1 MNIIEEIRSHFA
13 ALYDGMRKLESVP
26 EEYPAY
32 SLRYQGEYGVAFDY
46 DSDKDIL
53 EESVNAKISTR
64 EVTIWNG
71 ERRKCLL
78 LTCYDEEFRNEF
90 AYMCELF
97 ITPGVNGEARK
108 KIIENPLVWWNK
120 WIELLGDHKGKK
132 VCYDELAEL
141 ITLDFLYKDDSSVIW
156 TAAEAGTH
164 DIESASASY
173 EVKSTIKKSETHVI
187 ISSRHQLEAANK
199 LELFFFRMEK
209 SLSGFSINDVAD
221 SLEKHGYDR
230 SQLEKQLAD
239 KGYSRGMSIRDTKF
253 TILEVRRYIVGEKFP
268 KIVEG
273 SFKNGVFPHNI
284 IKIIYT
290 IDLEGIDY
298 TSLNFIKN
306 ENHTISAINVVD
318 INNTSVS
325 KYNQDIDK
333 NESIENNIFS
343 EYEMGCIPLYSLRAA
358 CGAFIEGETPEEEGW
373 VDATGH
379 GFTPDPKRFFVVR
392 ANGNSMEPR
401 IKDGSFCV
409 FEKYYGGSR
418 EGEIVLTEIK
428 GTDPDYD
435 CAFTIKKYHSEKI
448 KTEEGWEHSTIILK
462 SLNSDCPNIELEEG
476 ERYSTFGILKCVLS

>member
-1 MNIIEEIRSHFA
+1 MSIIEEIRSHFA
-13 ALYDGMRKLESVP
+13 ALYDGMRMLESVP
-26 EEYPAY
+26 EEFPAY

-53 EESVNAKISTR
+53 EESINAKISTR
-64 EVTIWNG
+64 EVTLWNG

-97 ITPGVNGEARK
+97 ITPGISGEARK
-108 KIIENPLVWWNK
+108 KIIENPLEWWNK
-120 WIELLGDHKGKK
+120 WIELLGDHRGKK

-141 ITLDFLYKDDSSVIW
+141 ITLDFLYKDDPSVVW

-173 EVKSTIKKSETHVI
+173 EVKSTIKKSETHVT

-230 SQLEKQLAD
+230 LQLEKQLAD
-239 KGYSRGMSIRDTKF
+239 KGYSKGMSIRDTKF
-253 TILEVRRYIVGEKFP
+253 AILEVRRYIVDEDFP

-273 SFKNGVFPHNI
+273 SFKNDVFPKNI

-298 TSLNFIKN
+298 TSMSFVRNDDG
-306 ENHTISAINVVD
+306 TISGSLGESHKAID
-318 INNTSVS
+318 LPP
-325 KYNQDIDK
+325 
-333 NESIENNIFS
+333 S
-343 EYEMGCIPLYSLRAA
+343 EG
-358 CGAFIEGETPEEEGW
+358 
-373 VDATGH
+373 
-379 GFTPDPKRFFVVR
+379 
-392 ANGNSMEPR
+392 
-401 IKDGSFCV
+401 
-409 FEKYYGGSR
+409 
-418 EGEIVLTEIK
+418 
-428 GTDPDYD
+428 
-435 CAFTIKKYHSEKI
+435 
-448 KTEEGWEHSTIILK
+448 
-462 SLNSDCPNIELEEG
+462 
-476 ERYSTFGILKCVLS
+476 

>member
-253 TILEVRRYIVGEKFP
+253 TILEVRRYIVDETFP
-268 KIVEG
+268 KIVES
-273 SFKNGVFPHNI
+273 SFKNDVFPKNI

-290 IDLEGIDY
+290 IDLEGIEY
-298 TSLNFIKN
+298 TSMSFVRNDDG
-306 ENHTISAINVVD
+306 TISGTMGESHKAIEIPLEESND
-318 INNTSVS
+318 ITV
-325 KYNQDIDK
+325 YT
-333 NESIENNIFS
+333 
-343 EYEMGCIPLYSLRAA
+343 EMRPNCIPLYTMKAA
-358 CGAFIEGETPEEEGW
+358 CGCFASNDFSDTEEPNIEGW
-373 VDATGH
+373 VDASGH
-379 GFTPDPKRFFVVR
+379 SFTPDNKKYFAVYAKGDSMLPKIK
-392 ANGNSMEPR
+392 NGS
-401 IKDGSFCV
+401 ICV
-409 FEKYYGGSR
+409 FEWYKEIGGSR
-418 EGEIVLTEIK
+418 EGEIVLMYSEDPF
-428 GTDPDYD
+428 TDGSTY
-435 CAFTIKKYHSEKI
+435 TIKKYHHHKGDDEKI
-448 KTEEGWEHSTIILK
+448 VLEPLNKKYNPIIL
-462 SLNSDCPNIELEEG
+462 EG
-476 ERYSTFGILKCVLS
+476 DQKAYTVGIFKCVL